1 MITINKLGIEIEW
14 IGFALL
20 SLLGWFGFVK
30 PWNSYRWILF
40 IGPIEIRKWKTLK
53 DLDDDFWADK

>member
-20 SLLGWFGFVK
+20 SLFGWFGYCRN
-30 PWNSYRWILF
+30 WNGYKWILF
-40 IGPIEIRKWKTLK
+40 CGPVEVRKWKTLK
-53 DLDDDFWADK
+53 DIDHSFWAEK